1 MKLIPLTLICC
12 AAAPYLA
19 VISPVASASDSRSNP
34 FTTGQWVPSD
44 SEIASMTKTEW
55 RILQSAMEQYAIE
68 NKKTGINAVN
78 FDNVKVYLRSDSRL
92 YRSNGKDILGNA
104 YGFSTIAAGVSV
116 SPDTIHEL
124 RTVSQEFWAA
134 P

>member
-1 MKLIPLTLICC
+1 MKLIRLTLICC
-12 AAAPYLA
+12 AAAPFLP
-19 VISPVASASDSRSNP
+19 VICPVANASDSHSNP
-34 FTTGQWVPSD
+34 FTDSQWVPSD

-55 RILQSAMEQYAIE
+55 RILQTAIRCYAIE
-68 NKKTGINAVN
+68 NKKTGSGAVN
-78 FDNVKVYLRSDSRL
+78 FDDVKVYLRNDSRL

-104 YGFSTIAAGVSV
+104 YGFSSIAAGVSV

-124 RTVSQEFWAA
+124 RTISREFWAA